1 MMIHEDEVP
10 YFSIGIPAWKTA
22 FLIEAIESVI
32 GQTFTNFELVI
43 VNDASPCPVEE
54 IVASFPDPRI
64 RYFCNATNSGPR
76 NMVDNWN
83 RCLEYARGQYF
94 MLLGDDDML
103 EPDCLAEFAALI
115 ERYPDVYVY
124 HCRSKIINELSEVTG
139 YTDSRPEFE
148 TVYDAVWHRLKGLRM
163 NFVSDFV
170 YRREALVLH
179 EGYYKLPMGW
189 ASDDITSFRLMTPRG
204 MAHTQKPVFCYRQN
218 QASMSTSGSV
228 LLKLEAIQGE
238 RQWVEQFLSVAPF
251 ASGEQVL
258 HANITALLPGYI
270 KRKQIGTM
278 ALFARTVDLL
288 RSTAFLRLGVS
299 RKDIAMAMLLKIKYS
314 LTKLVMKRR

>member
-1 MMIHEDEVP
+1 MLQDDEVP
-10 YFSIGIPAWKTA
+10 FFSVGIPAWKTA
-22 FLIEAIESVI
+22 YLIEAIESVL
-32 GQTFTNFELVI
+32 GQTFPNFELIV

-54 IVASFPDPRI
+54 IVASFPDKRI
-64 RYFCNATNSGPR
+64 RYYCNATNSGPR

-83 RCLEYARGQYF
+83 RCVEYARGQYF

-115 ERYPDVYVY
+115 GRYPDLYVY

-148 TVYDAVWHRLKGLRM
+148 TVYDAIWHRLKGWRM

-170 YRREALVLH
+170 YRREALVQH
-179 EGYYKLPMGW
+179 DGYYKLPMGW
-189 ASDDITSFRLMTPRG
+189 ASDDITAFRLMTPRG
-204 MAHTQKPVFCYRQN
+204 MAHTQQPVFCYRQN

-228 LLKLEAIQGE
+228 LLKLEAIGGE
-238 RQWVEQFLSVAPF
+238 RAWIEEFLRTEPMAE
-251 ASGEQVL
+251 GERVL
-258 HANITALLPGYI
+258 HANIRALLPGYI

-278 ALFARTVDLL
+278 ALFARKADLL
-288 RSTAFLRLGVS
+288 RGTEFLRLGVS
-299 RKDIAMAMLLKIKYS
+299 RRDIALAMMLKLKYA
-314 LTKLVMKRR
+314 LTRLVVNKR